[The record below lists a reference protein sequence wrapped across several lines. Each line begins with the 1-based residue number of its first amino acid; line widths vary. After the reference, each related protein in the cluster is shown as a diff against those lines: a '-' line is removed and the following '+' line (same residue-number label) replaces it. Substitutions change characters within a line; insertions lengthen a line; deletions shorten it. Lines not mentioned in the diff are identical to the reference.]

1 MVNGKYVSYVRVS
14 TARQGASG
22 LGLEA
27 QQDAVARFLNGGAW
41 ELVAEFKEIETGKG
55 SNALA
60 KRPQLRAALE
70 ACRKLGAT
78 LVIAKLD
85 RLARNVHFVSGLM
98 ESKVKFVAC
107 DMPDAN
113 ELTIHMMAAFA
124 EHEAKRISQR
134 TKEAL
139 AIARARGVELGKAG
153 AANLRPNVEQ
163 RQAAAHSFAEK
174 LRPIFAGMV
183 AEKLS
188 QRGMVERMNTVGIPT
203 STGEVGRWRLSQV
216 QRILARL
223 ST

>member
-1 MVNGKYVSYVRVS
+1 MKNLGR
-14 TARQGASG
+14 ASVPDNCG
-22 LGLEA
+22 GFHILQVQAFQLQREHTEASSPLEYRE
-27 QQDAVARFLNGGAW
+27 V
-41 ELVAEFKEIETGKG
+41 ETGKG
-55 SNALA
+55 SDALA
-60 KRPQLRAALE
+60 KRSQLRAALE

-139 AIARARGVELGKAG
+139 AVAKARGVQLGRAG
-153 AANLRPNVEQ
+153 AANLRPNIEQ
-163 RQAAAHSFAEK
+163 RQAAADAFAEK
-174 LRPIFAGMV
+174 LRPIFASMV

-188 QRGMVERMNTVGIPT
+188 QRSMVERLNTVGIPT
-203 STGEVGRWRLSQV
+203 STGEVGKWRLSQV
-216 QRILARL
+216 QRILGRMNV
-223 ST
+223 

>member
-1 MVNGKYVSYVRVS
+1 MANGKYVSYVRVS

-41 ELVAEFKEIETGKG
+41 ELVAEFREVETGKG
-55 SNALA
+55 SDALA

-70 ACRKLGAT
+70 ACRKLGAI

-139 AIARARGVELGKAG
+139 AVAKARGVQLGRAG

-163 RQAAAHSFAEK
+163 RQAAADAFAEK
-174 LRPIFAGMV
+174 LRPIFTGMV
-183 AEKLS
+183 VEKLS
-188 QRGMVERMNTVGIPT
+188 QRDMVERLNTVGIPT
-203 STGEVGRWRLSQV
+203 STGEVGKWRLSQV

-223 ST
+223 NA

>member
-1 MVNGKYVSYVRVS
+1 MANGKYVSYVRVS

-22 LGLEA
+22 LGLGA

-41 ELVAEFKEIETGKG
+41 ELVAEFREIETGKG
-55 SNALA
+55 SDALA

-139 AIARARGVELGKAG
+139 AVAKARGVELGKAG

-163 RQAAAHSFAEK
+163 RQAAADAFAGK
-174 LRPIFAGMV
+174 LRPIFASMV

-188 QRGMVERMNTVGIPT
+188 QRGMVERLNTVGIPT
-203 STGEVGRWRLSQV
+203 STGEVGKWRLSQV
-216 QRILARL
+216 QRILGRL
-223 ST
+223 SA